1 MSSKALIVAS
11 GYLKTPGLFEE
22 AYRDADI
29 IIAADGGLRHLQSL
43 GLRPH
48 ILVGDMDSAKE
59 YGLDSAYRA
68 DLEAGGVEVIK
79 LKVKKDESDMEIALE
94 IAKERGADEFI
105 MLASIGSRMDHS
117 IFNINLAFDLKRQGY
132 AVRLYDGLQE
142 LLPLISGDEV
152 EIKKREGMTLSLVP
166 FTDLKGL
173 SLRGF
178 EYPLTDVD
186 VPYTKTLT
194 SSNIVNSDPALIK
207 LKQGRALV
215 VISQG
220 H

>member
-1 MSSKALIVAS
+1 MSSRALIVAS
-11 GYLKTPGLFEE
+11 GSLKSPGLFEE

-48 ILVGDMDSAKE
+48 ILVGDMDSAEE

-94 IAKERGADEFI
+94 IAKERGAEEII
-105 MLASIGSRMDHS
+105 MLAAIGSRMDHS
-117 IFNINLAFDLKRQGY
+117 LFNINLAFDLRLKGY
-132 AVRLYDGLQE
+132 TVRLYDGLQE
-142 LLPLISGDEV
+142 LFPLIAGDELD
-152 EIKKREGMTLSLVP
+152 IKNREGLTLSIVP
-166 FTDLKGL
+166 YTDLRGL

-178 EYPLTDVD
+178 DYPLNDVD
-186 VPYTKTLT
+186 VPYMKTLT